1 MIRKDYSLPKSETG
15 LYRILVVLG
24 IFVVFLIT
32 FLGLAFFQVLS
43 DNQINSSKFTLN
55 KQAELASKQIEK
67 RFTAFYDDMS
77 FFVRNLEPDTY
88 DNNESEILAFEKRAR
103 RIFNNHR
110 DLLDTIKVIFP
121 NKAVIFHFDNRNNFI
136 NTFLDKE
143 QLMKEMGQN
152 EVFLDYPSKNV
163 AISATVNLERFFIDE
178 LTNYYLGISGE
189 KLIYCDGK
197 LRGTH
202 DQKLKKGF
210 FLDQEVLDQISAQVE
225 EGLKG
230 DFNGKFVNE
239 NEDLEFEALVQ
250 HYPFSLFPLK
260 SKFTTVFVVDR
271 NVVTTGIFSTYF
283 YLILAL
289 LILLALVILIL
300 FKSIKNSQ
308 VTNEVLSKNADE
320 ISELFRRQAL
330 LLHETNGFIYFQD
343 SNGQMTSVG
352 NEVKGI
358 LGYEKEDFALNFKK
372 YISKKDI
379 AKLEKTIANSVLNKS
394 DSFSLELDFKTKS
407 GKLRR
412 IKVFERLEF
421 DERGNFLGNVGICTD
436 IQEKYEREQEIV
448 NSENRLRAVLN
459 SLPDLIF
466 IYDNE
471 GRYLDFHVKD
481 KSLLVA
487 PLEGAIGKK
496 MTEILP
502 GKLAEP
508 IQQVFNN
515 TIKTGNMQTAEYEV
529 DIPSGKRLFEARFF
543 RLDNDK
549 VMSIA
554 RDITGQKL
562 WERGLMEAKKAAEQ
576 ANLAKSEFLAN
587 MSHEIRTPMN
597 GLLGIIPL
605 LETTTLDQRQKDY
618 LQIIKDSGD
627 SLLNIIKDILD
638 YSKIESGEMT
648 LYKSVFNFKNEIEK
662 TFKIFSGLIKEKNL
676 QFSYHFESMVP
687 EYVELDKEKLRQI
700 LINIIGNAIK
710 FTSDGGEINVNVSAE
725 SIFEKTVIINFVV
738 KDNGIGIPSD
748 KIEMLTTPFF
758 QLDSSSTKRH
768 QGTGLGLAISQKIIE
783 LMGGQLSIKSELG
796 EGSEFSFGIFG
807 KIWYKE
813 DNLQINIK
821 DEEEFEGLA
830 WKNMAK
836 DFPLRILLAEDNSTN
851 LLFMDML
858 MVQLGYGY
866 DVARNGSEAVRMVKE
881 SDYDLILM
889 DIQMP
894 VMNGLE
900 ATKVIRKSKGKE
912 ITIVGLSAN
921 AFQEDVDQAMEIG
934 MDSYI
939 TKPLKINEI
948 TSIIRSCSERTHIKK
963 EVN

>member
-1 MIRKDYSLPKSETG
+1 MVPTDYSLPKSETG

-24 IFVVFLIT
+24 IFVVFLII
-32 FLGLAFFQVLS
+32 FLGTAFFQVLN
-43 DNQINSSKFTLN
+43 DNQINSSRATLN

-67 RFTAFYDDMS
+67 RFTGFYDDMS
-77 FFVRNLEPDTY
+77 FFVNNLEPNTY
-88 DNNESEILAFEKRAR
+88 ESSDQEILAFERRAR

-110 DLLDTIKVIFP
+110 DLLDTIKVLFP
-121 NKAVIFHFDNRNNFI
+121 NQAVIFHFDNRNNFI
-136 NTFLDKE
+136 ETKIEIQDINPDLGKNEIFLN
-143 QLMKEMGQN
+143 N
-152 EVFLDYPSKNV
+152 EPNQVSIRAV
-163 AISATVNLERFFIDE
+163 VNLERFFIDE
-178 LTNYYLGISGE
+178 MTNYYLGISGE

-202 DQKLKKGF
+202 EQKLKGGF
-210 FLDQEVLDQISAQVE
+210 SIEEEVLQKLAAQVE

-230 DFNGKFVNE
+230 DFRGKFANSNE
-239 NEDLEFEALVQ
+239 EVQFEALIQ
-250 HYPFSLFPLK
+250 HYPFSLYPLE
-260 SKFTTVFVVDR
+260 SKFTTVFLVDR
-271 NVVTTGIFSTYF
+271 NMVTTGIFSTYF

-289 LILLALVILIL
+289 LALLALVILIL

-308 VTNEVLSKNADE
+308 ITNSVLSKNAEE

-330 LLHETNGFIYFQD
+330 LMHETKGFIYFQD
-343 SNGQMTSVG
+343 QNGKMTSVG
-352 NEVKGI
+352 GEVKKI
-358 LGYEKEDFALNFKK
+358 LGFEKEDFAENFKK
-372 YISKKDI
+372 YISKSDRDRFEKLLSESIFNKKDSI
-379 AKLEKTIANSVLNKS
+379 
-394 DSFSLELDFKTKS
+394 SFELDFKTKP
-407 GKLRR
+407 GKMLRTK
-412 IKVFERLEF
+412 IFEKLEF
-421 DERGNFLGNVGICTD
+421 DAIGNFIGNVGICTD
-436 IQEKYEREQEIV
+436 IQEKHERELEIV

-471 GRYLDFHVKD
+471 GRYVDFHVKD

-487 PLEGAIGKK
+487 PVEGAIGKK

-502 GKLAEP
+502 EKLAKP
-508 IQQVFNN
+508 IQQIFNN
-515 TIKTGNMQTAEYEV
+515 TIKSGNMQTAEYEV

-605 LETTTLDQRQKDY
+605 METTALDPNQKEY
-618 LQIIKDSGD
+618 LQIIKDSGE

-662 TFKIFSGLIKEKNL
+662 TIKIFSGLIKEKNL
-676 QFSYHFESMVP
+676 HFSHQFGESVP
-687 EYVELDKEKLRQI
+687 DYVELDKEKLRQI

-710 FTSDGGEINVNVSAE
+710 FTPDGGTISLNITGEPF
-725 SIFEKTVIINFVV
+725 FEKNVILYFEV
-738 KDNGIGIPSD
+738 KDNGVGIPSD
-748 KIEMLTTPFF
+748 KIEMLTKPFF
-758 QLDSSSTKRH
+758 QLDSSNTKRH

-783 LMGGQLSIKSELG
+783 LMGGELTIKSEFG
-796 EGSEFSFGIFG
+796 VGSEFSFSLFG
-807 KIWYKE
+807 KIWSKE
-813 DNLQINIK
+813 ENPEENIQ
-821 DEEEFEGLA
+821 DEENEGFI
-830 WKNMAK
+830 WKNMAQEY
-836 DFPLRILLAEDNSTN
+836 PLKILLAEDNSTN

-858 MVQLGYGY
+858 MAQLGYGY
-866 DVARNGSEAVRMVKE
+866 DVARNGSEAVRKVKE
-881 SDYDLILM
+881 SDYDLVLM

-900 ATKVIRKSKGKE
+900 ATKIIRKSMGWK

-921 AFQEDVDQAMEIG
+921 AFQEDMDLAMEMG
-934 MDSYI
+934 MDSYL

-948 TSIIRSCSERTHIKK
+948 TNIIKTCSEKSGIKK

>member
-1 MIRKDYSLPKSETG
+1 MIPQDNSLPKSETG
-15 LYRILVVLG
+15 LYRILVVMG

-32 FLGLAFFQVLS
+32 FLGMAFFQVLN
-43 DNQINSSKFTLN
+43 DNQINSSKATLN

-67 RFTAFYDDMS
+67 RFTAFYEDMI
-77 FFVRNLEPDTY
+77 FFVNNLEPDTY
-88 DNNESEILAFEKRAR
+88 ENEGNQILAFEKRAR

-121 NKAVIFHFDNRNNFI
+121 NTLVVFHFDNRNNFI
-136 NTFLDKE
+136 KTTIDDRNSLLYLDK
-143 QLMKEMGQN
+143 N
-152 EVFLDYPSKNV
+152 EIELINQPNKVK
-163 AISATVNLERFFIDE
+163 IRATVNLERFLVDE

-197 LRGTH
+197 LRGIH
-202 DQKLKKGF
+202 EQKLKKGF
-210 FLDQEVLDQISAQVE
+210 LLDEKILAKIAAQVE

-230 DFNGKFVNE
+230 DFQGKFENE
-239 NEDLEFEALVQ
+239 NEELEFEALVQ
-250 HYPFSLFPLK
+250 HYPFSLFPLE
-260 SKFTTVFVVDR
+260 SKFTTVFVVNR

-289 LILLALVILIL
+289 LVLLALVILIL

-308 VTNEVLSKNADE
+308 ITNEILSKNADE
-320 ISELFRRQAL
+320 ISTMFRRQAL
-330 LLHETNGFIYFQD
+330 LLHETKGFIYFQD
-343 SNGQMTSVG
+343 QNGKMTGVG
-352 NEVKGI
+352 DEVKKV
-358 LGYEKEDFALNFKK
+358 LGFDREDFMENFKK

-379 AKLEKTIANSVLNKS
+379 AKLEKTIADSILNKK
-394 DSFSLELDFKTKS
+394 DNITLEIDFKTKS

-412 IKVFERLEF
+412 TKIFERLEF
-421 DERGNFLGNVGICTD
+421 DEFGKFLGNVGICTD
-436 IQEKYEREQEIV
+436 IQEKYERELEIV

-471 GRYLDFHVKD
+471 GRYLDYHVKD

-487 PLEGAIGKK
+487 PLEGAVGKK
-496 MTEILP
+496 ITEILP
-502 GKLAEP
+502 ERLAKP

-515 TIKTGNMQTAEYEV
+515 TIKTGNMHTAEYEI

-543 RLDNDK
+543 RLDDDK

-576 ANLAKSEFLAN
+576 ANVAKSEFLAN

-605 LETTTLDQRQKDY
+605 LETTPLDSNQKEY
-618 LQIIKDSGD
+618 LQIIKDSGE

-648 LYKSVFNFKNEIEK
+648 LYKSIFNFKNEIEK

-676 QFSYHFESMVP
+676 RFSYQFGEMIP
-687 EYVELDKEKLRQI
+687 AYVELDKEKLRQI

-710 FTSDGGEINVNVSAE
+710 FTPDGGTISVNISSESFFENNVILN
-725 SIFEKTVIINFVV
+725 FEV

-748 KIEMLTTPFF
+748 KIGMLAKPFF
-758 QLDSSSTKRH
+758 QLDSSNTKKH

-783 LMGGQLSIKSELG
+783 LMGGELTIKSEFG
-796 EGSEFSFGIFG
+796 VGSDFSFSIFG
-807 KIWYKE
+807 KIWNKE
-813 DNLQINIK
+813 DDLVENIK
-821 DEEEFEGLA
+821 DDDEEEGFI
-830 WKNMAK
+830 WKNMAQ
-836 DFPLRILLAEDNSTN
+836 DYPLKILLAEDNSTN

-858 MVQLGYGY
+858 MVQMGYEY
-866 DVARNGSEAVRMVKE
+866 DVARNGSEAVRKVKE
-881 SDYDLILM
+881 SEYDLVLM

-900 ATKVIRKSKGKE
+900 ATKIIRKSKGRK

-921 AFQEDVDQAMEIG
+921 AFQEDVDLAMESG
-934 MDSYI
+934 MDSYL

-948 TSIIRSCSERTHIKK
+948 TSIIKSCAEKSDIKK

>member
-1 MIRKDYSLPKSETG
+1 MISKDYSLPKSETG

-32 FLGLAFFQVLS
+32 FLGLAFFQALH
-43 DNQINSSKFTLN
+43 DNQINSSKITLN
-55 KQAELASKQIEK
+55 KQAELASKQIEN
-67 RFTAFYDDMS
+67 RFAAFYDDMV
-77 FFVRNLEPDTY
+77 FFVKNLEPNTY
-88 DNNESEILAFEKRAR
+88 AVNDNGILAFEKRAR

-121 NKAVIFHFDNRNNFI
+121 DRAVIFHFDNRNNFVR
-136 NTFLDKE
+136 TFLDKE
-143 QLMKEMGQN
+143 QLSQKVDEN
-152 EVFLDYPSKNV
+152 EIYFTNESRYV
-163 AISATVNLERFFIDE
+163 AIRATVNLERFFIDE
-178 LTNYYLGISGE
+178 MTNYYLGISGE
-189 KLIYCDGK
+189 KLIYWDGK

-202 DQKLKKGF
+202 EQKLNKGF
-210 FLDQEVLDQISAQVE
+210 LIDEGILRKIADQVD

-230 DFNGKFVNE
+230 DFSGAFVNQ
-239 NEDLEFEALVQ
+239 NKDLKYEALIH
-250 HYPFSLFPLK
+250 HYPFSVYPIK
-260 SKFTTVFVVDR
+260 SKFSTVFVVNRD
-271 NVVTTGIFSTYF
+271 VVTTGIYSTHF
-283 YLILAL
+283 YLILVL
-289 LILLALVILIL
+289 LILLALVIWIL

-308 VTNEVLSKNADE
+308 TTNEILSKNADE
-320 ISELFRRQAL
+320 ISDLFRRQAL
-330 LLHETNGFIYFQD
+330 LLHETKGFIYFQD
-343 SNGQMTSVG
+343 SDGKMTSVG
-352 NEVKGI
+352 KEVKGI
-358 LGYEKEDFALNFKK
+358 LGYEQEDFALNFKK
-372 YISKKDI
+372 YISKNEI
-379 AKLEKTIANSVLNKS
+379 SKLEKALAKSISNKK
-394 DSFSLELDFKTKS
+394 DNFSIELDFKTKN
-407 GKLRR
+407 GKLIRTK
-412 IKVFERLEF
+412 IFERLEF
-421 DERGNFLGNVGICTD
+421 DENGNFLGNVGICTD
-436 IQEKYEREQEIV
+436 IQEKYETEQEIV
-448 NSENRLRAVLN
+448 NSENRLRAVLK

-471 GRYLDFHVKD
+471 GRYLDFHVKN

-496 MTEILP
+496 MSEILP
-502 GKLAEP
+502 ESLAKP
-508 IQQVFNN
+508 ILQVFNN
-515 TIKTGNMQTAEYEV
+515 TVKTGNMQTVEYEV
-529 DIPSGKRLFEARFF
+529 DIPSGRRLFEARFF
-543 RLDNDK
+543 RLDNEK

-605 LETTTLDQRQKDY
+605 LETTKLDQTQLDY
-618 LQIIKDSGD
+618 IQIIKDSGE
-627 SLLNIIKDILD
+627 SLLNIIQDILD

-662 TFKIFSGLIKEKNL
+662 TFKIFSGLIKEKDL
-676 QFSYHFESMVP
+676 HFSFHFGNMVP

-700 LINIIGNAIK
+700 LINILGNAIK
-710 FTSDGGEINVNVSAE
+710 FTPDGGKISVHISSEL
-725 SIFEKTVIINFVV
+725 IFEKNVILNFEV
-738 KDNGIGIPSD
+738 KDSGIGIPAD
-748 KIEMLTTPFF
+748 QIEMLTTPFF
-758 QLDSSSTKRH
+758 QLDSSSTKSH

-783 LMGGQLSIKSELG
+783 LMGGEMNIKSEYG
-796 EGSEFSFGIFG
+796 HGSEFTFSIFG
-807 KIWYKE
+807 TIWT
-813 DNLQINIK
+813 K
-821 DEEEFEGLA
+821 DENLEVNVQEEEEIKGFI
-830 WKNMAK
+830 WKDMAK
-836 DFPLRILLAEDNSTN
+836 EFPLKILLAEDNSTN

-858 MVQLGYGY
+858 MVQLGYDY

-900 ATKVIRKSKGKE
+900 ATQIIRKSLGEK

-939 TKPLKINEI
+939 SKPLKINEI
-948 TSIIRSCSERTHIKK
+948 TSIIRSSSEKVNIKK

>member
-1 MIRKDYSLPKSETG
+1 MIFKDYSLPKSETG
-15 LYRILVVLG
+15 LYRILVVMG

-32 FLGLAFFQVLS
+32 FLGMAFFQVLN
-43 DNQINSSKFTLN
+43 DNQINSSKATLN
-55 KQAELASKQIEK
+55 KQAELASKQIER
-67 RFTAFYDDMS
+67 RFSTFYEDIS
-77 FFVRNLEPDTY
+77 FFVNNLEPDTY
-88 DNNESEILAFEKRAR
+88 EKGDNEILAFEKRAR

-110 DLLDTIKVIFP
+110 DLLDTVNVLFP
-121 NKAVIFHFDNRNNFI
+121 SQAVLFHFDNRNNFVK
-136 NTFLDKE
+136 TKLDTNQIHQELGK
-143 QLMKEMGQN
+143 N
-152 EVFLDYPSKNV
+152 EVYLKNGVNKV
-163 AISATVNLERFFIDE
+163 AIRAVVNIERFFIDE
-178 LTNYYLGISGE
+178 MTNYYLGISGE
-189 KLIYCDGK
+189 KLIYSDGK
-197 LRGTH
+197 LRGTYQ
-202 DQKLKKGF
+202 QKLKKGF
-210 FLDQEVLDQISAQVE
+210 LLDQEILHQIADQVND
-225 EGLKG
+225 GLKG
-230 DFNGKFVNE
+230 DFRGKFVNE
-239 NEDLEFEALVQ
+239 NEELEFEALIQ
-250 HYPFSLFPLK
+250 HYPFTLFPLE

-271 NVVTTGIFSTYF
+271 NVVTSGIFSTYF

-308 VTNEVLSKNADE
+308 ITNEVLSRNADE
-320 ISELFRRQAL
+320 ISKLFRRQAL
-330 LLHETNGFIYFQD
+330 LLHETKGFIYFQD
-343 SNGQMTSVG
+343 RNGKMTSVG
-352 NEVKGI
+352 SEVKQI
-358 LGYEKEDFALNFKK
+358 LGFEKEDFAENFKK

-379 AKLEKTIANSVLNKS
+379 AKLEKTIADSILNKRES
-394 DSFSLELDFKTKS
+394 ISLEMDFKTKS
-407 GKLRR
+407 GKMRR
-412 IKVFERLEF
+412 TKIFEKLEF
-421 DERGNFLGNVGICTD
+421 DEYGIFFGNVGICTD
-436 IQEKYEREQEIV
+436 IQDKHEIELEIV

-471 GRYLDFHVKD
+471 GRYLDFHVKN

-496 MTEILP
+496 IKDILP
-502 GKLAEP
+502 TKLAKD
-508 IQQVFNN
+508 IQEVFNN
-515 TIKTGNMQTAEYEV
+515 TIKTGNMQTAEYEI
-529 DIPSGKRLFEARFF
+529 DIASGKRLFEARFF

-562 WERGLMEAKKAAEQ
+562 WERGLMEAKKAAEH

-605 LETTTLDQRQKDY
+605 METTPLDPTQKEY
-618 LQIIKDSGD
+618 LQIIKDSGE

-648 LYKSVFNFKNEIEK
+648 LYKSIFNFKNEIEK
-662 TFKIFSGLIKEKNL
+662 TIKIFSGLIKEKNL
-676 QFSYHFESMVP
+676 QFSHQFDDVVP
-687 EYVELDKEKLRQI
+687 DFVELDKEKLRQI

-710 FTSDGGEINVNVSAE
+710 FTPDGGTISLNISGE
-725 SIFEKTVIINFVV
+725 SFFEKNVILNFEV

-748 KIEMLTTPFF
+748 KIEMLAKPFF
-758 QLDSSSTKRH
+758 QLDSSTTKRH

-783 LMGGQLSIKSELG
+783 LMGGELTIKSEFG
-796 EGSEFSFGIFG
+796 VGSEFSFSIFG
-807 KIWYKE
+807 KIWVKD
-813 DNLQINIK
+813 DNLEESLQ
-821 DEEEFEGLA
+821 EEEEEDGFI

-836 DFPLRILLAEDNSTN
+836 EFPLKILLAEDNSTN

-858 MVQLGYGY
+858 MVQLGYEY
-866 DVARNGSEAVRMVKE
+866 DVARNGSEAVRKVKE
-881 SDYDLILM
+881 SEYDLVLM

-900 ATKVIRKSKGKE
+900 ATKIIRKSNDRK

-921 AFQEDVDQAMEIG
+921 AFQEDVDLAMEMG

-939 TKPLKINEI
+939 AKPLKINEI
-948 TSIIRSCSERTHIKK
+948 TSIIRSCSEKLGKEK

>member
-1 MIRKDYSLPKSETG
+1 MIPKDYSLPKSETG

-32 FLGLAFFQVLS
+32 FLGLAFFQALN
-43 DNQINSSKFTLN
+43 DNQINSSKTTLN
-55 KQAELASKQIEK
+55 KQAELASKQIEN
-67 RFTAFYDDMS
+67 RFTAFYDDMV
-77 FFVRNLEPDTY
+77 FFVNNLEPDTY
-88 DNNESEILAFEKRAR
+88 AVNDNENLAFEKRAR

-110 DLLDTIKVIFP
+110 DLLDTVKVIFP
-121 NKAVIFHFDNRNNFI
+121 NQAVIFHFDNRNNFVK
-136 NTFLDKE
+136 TFFDKQ
-143 QLMKEMGQN
+143 QLSQELGKN
-152 EVFLDYPSKNV
+152 EIFLNNESKNV
-163 AISATVNLERFFIDE
+163 AIRAIVNLERFFIDE
-178 LTNYYLGISGE
+178 MTNYYLGISGE

-197 LRGTH
+197 LLGTH
-202 DQKLKKGF
+202 EQKLKKGF
-210 FLDQEVLDQISAQVE
+210 LIDEKILEKIAAQVE

-230 DFNGKFVNE
+230 DFSGAFVNQ
-239 NEDLEFEALVQ
+239 NEELEFEALIH
-250 HYPFSLFPLK
+250 HYPFSIYPIK
-260 SKFTTVFVVDR
+260 SKFTTVFVVNK
-271 NVVTTGIFSTYF
+271 NVVTSGIFSTHF

-330 LLHETNGFIYFQD
+330 LLHETKGFIYFQD
-343 SNGQMTSVG
+343 SDGKMTSVG
-352 NEVKGI
+352 REVKGI
-358 LGYEKEDFALNFKK
+358 LGYDTEDFALNYKK

-379 AKLEKTIANSVLNKS
+379 AKLEKAIEVSISNRK
-394 DSFSLELDFKTKS
+394 DSLSIELDFKTKT

-412 IKVFERLEF
+412 TKIFERLEF
-421 DERGNFLGNVGICTD
+421 DENENFLGNVGICTD
-436 IQEKYEREQEIV
+436 IQEKYETEQEIV
-448 NSENRLRAVLN
+448 NSENRLRAVLK

-471 GRYLDFHVKD
+471 GRYLDFHVKN

-496 MTEILP
+496 MSEILP
-502 GKLAEP
+502 ESLAKP

-515 TIKTGNMQTAEYEV
+515 TIKTGNMQTVEYEV

-562 WERGLMEAKKAAEQ
+562 WERGLMEAKKAADQ

-605 LETTTLDQRQKDY
+605 LETTHLDQTQKDY
-618 LQIIKDSGD
+618 IQIIKDSGE

-662 TFKIFSGLIKEKNL
+662 TLKIFSGLIKEKDI
-676 QFSYHFESMVP
+676 QFSFHFGQMVP

-710 FTSDGGEINVNVSAE
+710 FTPDGGKISVNISAE
-725 SIFEKTVIINFVV
+725 SIFEKNVILNFEV
-738 KDNGIGIPSD
+738 KDNGIGIPAD

-783 LMGGQLSIKSELG
+783 LMGGEMIIKSEFG
-796 EGSEFSFGIFG
+796 QGSEFTFSIFG
-807 KIWYKE
+807 TIWH
-813 DNLQINIK
+813 K
-821 DEEEFEGLA
+821 DENLDVNVQEEEELEGFV
-830 WKNMAK
+830 WKDMAQE
-836 DFPLRILLAEDNSTN
+836 FPLKILLAEDNSTN

-858 MVQLGYGY
+858 MIQLGYVY
-866 DVARNGSEAVRMVKE
+866 DVARNGAEAVRMVKE

-900 ATKVIRKSKGKE
+900 ATQVIRKSLGNK

-921 AFQEDVDQAMEIG
+921 AFQEDVDQALEIG

-939 TKPLKINEI
+939 SKPLKINEI
-948 TSIIRSCSERTHIKK
+948 TSIIRSCSEKIHIKK

>member
-1 MIRKDYSLPKSETG
+1 MVPKNYSLPKSETG
-15 LYRILVVLG
+15 FYRILVVLG

-32 FLGLAFFQVLS
+32 FLGMAFFQVLN
-43 DNQINSSKFTLN
+43 DNQVNSSRATLN

-67 RFTAFYDDMS
+67 RFTAFYDDMA
-77 FFVRNLEPDTY
+77 FFVNNLEPTTY
-88 DNNESEILAFEKRAR
+88 QNNGQEILAFEKRAR

-110 DLLDTIKVIFP
+110 DLLDTIKVLFP
-121 NKAVIFHFDNRNNFI
+121 NQAIIFHFDNRNNFI
-136 NTFLDKE
+136 KTKLDIQQVNPALGK
-143 QLMKEMGQN
+143 N
-152 EVFLDYPSKNV
+152 EIV
-163 AISATVNLERFFIDE
+163 VNNKPNQVSIRAVVDLERFFIDE
-178 LTNYYLGISGE
+178 MTNYYLGISGE

-202 DQKLKKGF
+202 EQKLKDGF
-210 FLDQEVLDQISAQVE
+210 SIDKETLRQLAVQAD

-230 DFNGKFVNE
+230 DFRGKFTNE
-239 NEDLEFEALVQ
+239 NEEIEFEALIQ
-250 HYPFSLFPLK
+250 HYPFSLYPLE

-283 YLILAL
+283 YLILVL
-289 LILLALVILIL
+289 LALLALVILIL

-308 VTNEVLSKNADE
+308 ITNSVLSKNADE

-330 LLHETNGFIYFQD
+330 LLHETKGFIYFQD
-343 SNGQMTSVG
+343 QNGKMTSVG
-352 NEVKGI
+352 KEVKKI
-358 LGYEKEDFALNFKK
+358 LGFEKEDFIENFKK
-372 YISKKDI
+372 YISKNDKERVERLLAESI
-379 AKLEKTIANSVLNKS
+379 LNKQ
-394 DSFSLELDFKTKS
+394 DGISFELDFKTKS
-407 GKLRR
+407 GKMLRTK
-412 IKVFERLEF
+412 IFERLEF
-421 DERGNFLGNVGICTD
+421 DANGNFLGNVGICTD
-436 IQEKYEREQEIV
+436 IQEKYERELEIV

-502 GKLAEP
+502 EKLAKP

-515 TIKTGNMQTAEYEV
+515 TIKSGNMQTAEYEV

-543 RLDNDK
+543 RLDNSK

-605 LETTTLDQRQKDY
+605 MESTTLDPNQREY
-618 LQIIKDSGD
+618 LQIIKDSGE
-627 SLLNIIKDILD
+627 SLLSIIKDILD

-662 TFKIFSGLIKEKNL
+662 TIKIFSGLIKEKNL
-676 QFSYHFESMVP
+676 NFSYHFGDMVP
-687 EYVELDKEKLRQI
+687 DYVELDKEKLRQI

-710 FTSDGGEINVNVSAE
+710 FTPDGGTISLDISAE
-725 SIFEKTVIINFVV
+725 SFFEKNVILNFEV
-738 KDNGIGIPSD
+738 KDNGVGIPSD
-748 KIEMLTTPFF
+748 KIDMLTKPFF
-758 QLDSSSTKRH
+758 QLDSSNTKRH

-783 LMGGQLSIKSELG
+783 LMGGELTIKSEFG
-796 EGSEFSFGIFG
+796 EGSEFSFSIFG
-807 KIWYKE
+807 KIWNKE
-813 DNLQINIK
+813 DNAEEKIP
-821 DEEEFEGLA
+821 EEEEEGFI
-830 WKNMAK
+830 WKNMAQEY
-836 DFPLRILLAEDNSTN
+836 PLKILLAEDNSTN

-858 MVQLGYGY
+858 MAQLGYGY
-866 DVARNGSEAVRMVKE
+866 DVARNGSEAVRKVKE
-881 SDYDLILM
+881 SDYDLVLM

-900 ATKVIRKSKGKE
+900 ATKIIRKSKGRK

-921 AFQEDVDQAMEIG
+921 AFQEDVDLAMEMG

-948 TSIIRSCSERTHIKK
+948 TNIIRTCSEKLATKK

>member
-1 MIRKDYSLPKSETG
+1 MVPKDYSLPKSETG

-32 FLGLAFFQVLS
+32 FLGMAFFQVLNE
-43 DNQINSSKFTLN
+43 NQINSSKATLN

-77 FFVRNLEPDTY
+77 FFVNNLEPETY
-88 DNNESEILAFEKRAR
+88 RNSDSEILAFEKRAR

-110 DLLDTIKVIFP
+110 DLLDTIKVLFP
-121 NKAVIFHFDNRNNFI
+121 DQAVIFHFDNRNNFI
-136 NTFLDKE
+136 KSKLNIQQINPALGK
-143 QLMKEMGQN
+143 N
-152 EVFLDYPSKNV
+152 EIVVNNVKNQV
-163 AISATVNLERFFIDE
+163 SIRAVVDLERFFIDE
-178 LTNYYLGISGE
+178 MTNYYLGISGE
-189 KLIYCDGK
+189 KLIFCDGK

-202 DQKLKKGF
+202 QQKLKDGF
-210 FLDQEVLDQISAQVE
+210 IIGEDILNQLAVQVD

-230 DFNGKFVNE
+230 DFRGKFINE
-239 NEDLEFEALVQ
+239 NEEIEFESLIQ
-250 HYPFSLFPLK
+250 HYPFSLYPLE

-289 LILLALVILIL
+289 LALLALVILIL

-308 VTNEVLSKNADE
+308 ITNSVLSKNADE

-330 LLHETNGFIYFQD
+330 LLHETKGFIYFQD
-343 SNGQMTSVG
+343 QNGKMTSVG
-352 NEVKGI
+352 SEVKKI
-358 LGYEKEDFALNFKK
+358 LGFEKEDFAENFKK
-372 YISKKDI
+372 YISKSDI
-379 AKLEKTIANSVLNKS
+379 HRLEKILS
-394 DSFSLELDFKTKS
+394 DAISHKKDNISFEVDFKTKS
-407 GKLRR
+407 GKLLRTK
-412 IKVFERLEF
+412 IFETLEF
-421 DERGNFLGNVGICTD
+421 DADGNFLGNVGICTD

-502 GKLAEP
+502 EKLAKP

-515 TIKTGNMQTAEYEV
+515 TIKSGNMQTAEYEV

-543 RLDNDK
+543 RLDNSK

-605 LETTTLDQRQKDY
+605 METTSLDSSQKEY
-618 LQIIKDSGD
+618 LQIIKDSGE

-662 TFKIFSGLIKEKNL
+662 TIKIFSGLIKEKNL
-676 QFSYHFESMVP
+676 QFTYGFGEMVP
-687 EYVELDKEKLRQI
+687 DFVELDKEKLRQI

-710 FTSDGGEINVNVSAE
+710 FTPDGGTISMDISAE
-725 SIFEKTVIINFVV
+725 SFFEKNVILNFEV

-748 KIEMLTTPFF
+748 KIEMLTKPFF
-758 QLDSSSTKRH
+758 QLDSSNTKKH

-783 LMGGQLSIKSELG
+783 LMGGELTIKSDFG
-796 EGSEFSFGIFG
+796 VGSVFSFSIFG
-807 KIWYKE
+807 KIWIKE
-813 DNLQINIK
+813 DSTEENIP
-821 DEEEFEGLA
+821 EEEEEGFI
-830 WKNMAK
+830 WKNMAQEY
-836 DFPLRILLAEDNSTN
+836 PLRILLAEDNSTN

-858 MVQLGYGY
+858 MAQLGYGY
-866 DVARNGSEAVRMVKE
+866 DVARNGSEAVRKVKE
-881 SDYDLILM
+881 SDYDLVLM

-900 ATKVIRKSKGKE
+900 ATKIIRKSKGRK

-921 AFQEDVDQAMEIG
+921 AFQEDVDLAMEIG

-948 TSIIRSCSERTHIKK
+948 TNIIRTCAEKLAIKK
-963 EVN
+963 EVD